1 MMTMNTTI
9 DPTINP
15 ATGGTSNATADIER
29 IAVIGGG
36 SWGTALAGRLAANGN
51 DTVLWAYEAELVAEI
66 NSSHTNSAYLPGI
79 NLHPA
84 LACTG
89 DLEEAVRG
97 RSIVLLVT
105 PVQVMRGVL
114 KQLAPHIG
122 PDAIIANASKG
133 IELETLQT
141 VSQIC
146 GEILGDDA
154 LNRYVALSG
163 PTFAREVAQELPS
176 LIVAASRNP
185 AASER
190 IQAAFSCPCL
200 RVYTNSDVVGV
211 ELGGAVKNVIAI
223 AAGICDGLGFGH
235 NARAALI
242 TRGLAEMNRLGQ
254 AMGAQAATFAGLA
267 GMGDLV
273 LTCTGD
279 LSRNRTVGFKLGQG
293 MKLTDI
299 LAEMRMVAEGVK
311 SSESVYQLSRR
322 LGVEMPIVEKTYQIL
337 HEEKPARQA
346 VIELMAR
353 DLKAEG

>member
-1 MMTMNTTI
+1 MTSMTE
-9 DPTINP
+9 P
-15 ATGGTSNATADIER
+15 AIARTGRPER

-36 SWGTALAGRLAANGN
+36 SWGTALADRLVANGN
-51 DTVLWAYEAELVAEI
+51 DTLLWAYEPELVAEI
-66 NSSHTNSAYLPGI
+66 NTEHTNSLYLPGI

-84 LACTG
+84 LVCTG
-89 DLEEAVRG
+89 DLEEAVQE

-114 KQLAPHIG
+114 KQLAPHIAT
-122 PDAIIANASKG
+122 DAIIANASKG
-133 IELETLQT
+133 IELDTLQT

-146 GEILGDDA
+146 GELLGDGA
-154 LNRYVALSG
+154 LARYVALSG

-176 LIVAASRNP
+176 LIVAASLN
-185 AASER
+185 ASVAGR
-190 IQAAFSCPCL
+190 IQKALSSLCL

-242 TRGLAEMNRLGQ
+242 TRGLSEMNRLGQ
-254 AMGAQAATFAGLA
+254 AMGAKTATFAGLA

-293 MKLTDI
+293 MNLTDI
-299 LAEMRMVAEGVK
+299 LAEMSMVAEGVK
-311 SSESVYQLSRR
+311 SAASVYQLSRK
-322 LGVEMPIVEKTYQIL
+322 LGAEMPIVEKTYQIL
-337 HEEKPARQA
+337 HENKPARLA
-346 VIELMAR
+346 VMELMAR
-353 DLKAEG
+353 NLKAEG

>member
-1 MMTMNTTI
+1 MMTMTTM
-9 DPTINP
+9 NE
-15 ATGGTSNATADIER
+15 AGFSRRGDIER

-51 DTVLWAYEAELVAEI
+51 DTVLWAYEPELVAEI
-66 NSSHTNSAYLPGI
+66 NSSHTNSLYLPGI
-79 NLHPA
+79 NLHPT

-89 DLEEAVRG
+89 DLKEAVCG

-114 KQLAPHIG
+114 HQLAQFIA

-133 IELETLQT
+133 IALETLQT

-146 GEILGDDA
+146 GEILGADA
-154 LNRYVALSG
+154 LSRYVALSG

-176 LIVAASRNP
+176 LIVAASSDS
-185 AASER
+185 AASQR
-190 IQAAFSCPCL
+190 VQAAFSCPCL
-200 RVYTNSDVVGV
+200 RVYTNTDVVGV

-242 TRGLAEMNRLGQ
+242 TRGLAEMNRLGL
-254 AMGAQAATFAGLA
+254 AMGAHASTFAGLA

-299 LAEMRMVAEGVK
+299 LSEMRMVAEGVK
-311 SSESVYQLSRR
+311 SAESVYQLSRR

-337 HEEKPARQA
+337 HENKPARQA

-353 DLKAEG
+353 DLKAEA

>member
-1 MMTMNTTI
+1 MMTTTTEI
-9 DPTINP
+9 P
-15 ATGGTSNATADIER
+15 R
-29 IAVIGGG
+29 IAVIGAG

-51 DTVLWAYEAELVAEI
+51 DTVLWAYEPELVAEI
-66 NSSHTNSAYLPGI
+66 NADHTNSLYLPGI

-89 DLEEAVRG
+89 DLTEAVAG

-114 KQLAPHIG
+114 KQLAPLL
-122 PDAIIANASKG
+122 PPNAIIANASKG
-133 IELETLQT
+133 IELESLQT

-146 GEILGDDA
+146 GELLGEAA
-154 LNRYVALSG
+154 LSRYVALSG
-163 PTFAREVAQELPS
+163 PTFAREVAQELLS
-176 LIVAASRNP
+176 LIVAASS
-185 AASER
+185 SESSAL
-190 IQAAFSCPCL
+190 QVQKAFSCPCL
-200 RVYTNSDVVGV
+200 RVYTNSDVIGV

-254 AMGAQAATFAGLA
+254 AMGAQKATFAGLA

-293 MKLTDI
+293 MRLADI

-311 SSESVYQLSRR
+311 SAESVYRLACR
-322 LGVEMPIVEKTYQIL
+322 LGVEMPIVEKTFQIL
-337 HEEKPARQA
+337 HEDKPARQA

-353 DLKAEG
+353 GLKSEG

>member
-1 MMTMNTTI
+1 MMTMNTMTDKANNEPGDKI
-9 DPTINP
+9 KTK
-15 ATGGTSNATADIER
+15 TGR
-29 IAVIGGG
+29 IAVIGAG

-51 DTVLWAYEAELVAEI
+51 DTLLWAYEPELVAEI
-66 NSSHTNSAYLPGI
+66 NSSHTNPAYLPGI
-79 NLHPA
+79 NLHPN
-84 LACTG
+84 LVCTG
-89 DLEEAVRG
+89 SLEEAVAG
-97 RSIVLLVT
+97 RSIILLVT
-105 PVQVMRGVL
+105 PVQVMSGVL
-114 KQLAPHIG
+114 QRLAPYIG
-122 PDAIIANASKG
+122 KKTIIANASKG
-133 IELETLQT
+133 IELETLRT

-146 GEILGDDA
+146 CGVLGDA
-154 LNRYVALSG
+154 AIERYVALSG

-176 LIVAASRNP
+176 LIVAASKNP
-185 AASER
+185 AASKR
-190 IQAAFSCPCL
+190 VQAAFSCSCL

-254 AMGAQAATFAGLA
+254 AMGAQAATFAGLT

-293 MKLTDI
+293 MKLADI

-311 SSESVYQLSRR
+311 SSASVYQLARR

-337 HEEKPARQA
+337 HEDKPARQA

>member
-1 MMTMNTTI
+1 M
-9 DPTINP
+9 
-15 ATGGTSNATADIER
+15 ER

-36 SWGTALAGRLAANGN
+36 SWGTALANRLALNGH
-51 DTVLWAYEAELVAEI
+51 DVCLWAYEAELVREI
-66 NSSHTNSAYLPGI
+66 NEAHTNSLFLPGI
-79 NLHPA
+79 ELHPG

-89 DLEEAVRG
+89 NIQDAIDGRG
-97 RSIVLLVT
+97 MVLLVT

-114 KQLAPHIG
+114 KQMAPHIAA
-122 PDAIIANASKG
+122 DAVIANASKG
-133 IELETLQT
+133 IELETLRT

-146 GEILGDDA
+146 SELLPAD
-154 LNRYVALSG
+154 LTQHFVALSG
-163 PTFAREVAQELPS
+163 PTFAREVAQGLPS
-176 LIVAASRNP
+176 LIVAASRDE
-185 AASER
+185 AAAR
-190 IQAAFSCPCL
+190 RVQAAFSCACL

-254 AMGAQAATFAGLA
+254 AMGAEAATFAGLA

-293 MKLTDI
+293 MLLADI

-311 SSESVYQLSRR
+311 SAESVYNLARK
-322 LGVEMPIVEKTYQIL
+322 LGVDMPIVEKTYQIL
-337 HEEKPARQA
+337 HENKPAREA
-346 VIELMAR
+346 VTELMAR
-353 DLKAEG
+353 DLRSEQ

>member
-1 MMTMNTTI
+1 MMNN
-9 DPTINP
+9 INN
-15 ATGGTSNATADIER
+15 NASVER

-36 SWGTALAGRLAANGN
+36 SWGSALAGRLAANGN
-51 DTVLWAYEAELVAEI
+51 DTVLWAFEPELVDEI
-66 NSSHTNSAYLPGI
+66 NTKHTNSLYLPGI

-89 DLEEAVRG
+89 NLEEAVTG
-97 RSIVLLVT
+97 RSIILLVT
-105 PVQVMRGVL
+105 PVQVMHGVL
-114 KQLAPHIG
+114 QKLAPYIAS
-122 PDAIIANASKG
+122 DAIIANASKG

-146 GEILGDDA
+146 KDILGEDT

-176 LIVAASRNP
+176 LIVAASRNT
-185 AASER
+185 AAAHR
-190 IQAAFSCPCL
+190 VQRAFSCPCL
-200 RVYTNSDVVGV
+200 RVYTNSDVTGV

-223 AAGICDGLGFGH
+223 AAGICDGLGFGY

-242 TRGLAEMNRLGQ
+242 TRGLSEMNRLGQ
-254 AMGAQAATFAGLA
+254 AMGAQASTFAGLA

-293 MKLTDI
+293 MKLADI
-299 LAEMRMVAEGVK
+299 LSEMRMVAEGVK
-311 SSESVYQLSRR
+311 SAESVYQLALS
-322 LGVEMPIVEKTYQIL
+322 LSVEMPIVEKTYQIL
-337 HEEKPARQA
+337 HQDKPARQA

-353 DLKAEG
+353 NLKSEE

>member
-1 MMTMNTTI
+1 MTMTTM
-9 DPTINP
+9 
-15 ATGGTSNATADIER
+15 SNVER

-51 DTVLWAYEAELVAEI
+51 DTILWAYEAELVTEI
-66 NSSHTNSAYLPGI
+66 NASHTNSIYLPGV
-79 NLHPA
+79 NLHPT

-89 DLEEAVRG
+89 NLEEAVSG
-97 RSIVLLVT
+97 RSIVLMVT

-114 KQLAPHIG
+114 KQLAQCIG
-122 PDAIIANASKG
+122 PEAVIANASKG

-146 GEILGDDA
+146 GEILGETA
-154 LNRYVALSG
+154 LSRYVALSG

-176 LIVAASRNP
+176 LIVAASRDENS
-185 AASER
+185 ARR

-200 RVYTNSDVVGV
+200 RVYTNSDVTGV

-254 AMGAQAATFAGLA
+254 ATGAQAVTFAGLA

-293 MKLTDI
+293 MKLADI
-299 LAEMRMVAEGVK
+299 LGEMRMVAEGVK
-311 SSESVYQLSRR
+311 SAESVYRLSQR
-322 LGVEMPIVEKTYQIL
+322 LGVEMPITEKTFQIL
-337 HEEKPARQA
+337 HQDKPARQA
-346 VIELMAR
+346 VIELMTR
-353 DLKAEG
+353 DLKAEV

>member
-1 MMTMNTTI
+1 MM
-9 DPTINP
+9 INE
-15 ATGGTSNATADIER
+15 TKNAPVDITAETER
-29 IAVIGGG
+29 VAVIGGG

-51 DTVLWAYEAELVAEI
+51 DTLLWAYEPELVAEI
-66 NSSHTNSAYLPGI
+66 NSSHTNTPYLPGI
-79 NLHPA
+79 TLHPT

-89 DLEEAVRG
+89 SLEEAVAG
-97 RSIVLLVT
+97 RSILLLVT

-114 KQLAPHIG
+114 KQLAPFI
-122 PDAIIANASKG
+122 DKNAIIANASKG

-146 GEILGDDA
+146 GGVLDDA
-154 LNRYVALSG
+154 ALERYVALSG

-176 LIVAASRNP
+176 LIVAASCNP
-185 AASER
+185 AAAER

-200 RVYTNSDVVGV
+200 RVYTNSDVIGV

-293 MKLTDI
+293 MKLADI

-311 SSESVYQLSRR
+311 SSESVYRLART

-337 HEEKPARQA
+337 HEDKPARQA

>member
-1 MMTMNTTI
+1 MMTMTT
-9 DPTINP
+9 T
-15 ATGGTSNATADIER
+15 TDIAR
-29 IAVIGGG
+29 IAVIGAG

-51 DTVLWAYEAELVAEI
+51 DTLLWAYEPELVAEI
-66 NSSHTNSAYLPGI
+66 NSLHTNSLYLTGI

-89 DLEEAVRG
+89 DLKEAVNGRG
-97 RSIVLLVT
+97 IVVLVT
-105 PVQVMRGVL
+105 PVQVMRGIL
-114 KQLAPHIG
+114 KQLSAHISK
-122 PDAIIANASKG
+122 DAIIVNASKG

-146 GEILGDDA
+146 AELLGDTT
-154 LNRYVALSG
+154 LSNYVTLSG

-176 LIVAASRNP
+176 LIVAASRND
-185 AASER
+185 ASAR
-190 IQAAFSCPCL
+190 SVQAAFSSPCL
-200 RVYTNSDVVGV
+200 RIYTNCDVVGV

-242 TRGLAEMNRLGQ
+242 TRGLAEMNRLGR
-254 AMGAQAATFAGLA
+254 AMGAQATTFAGLA

-293 MKLTDI
+293 LKLADI

-311 SSESVYQLSRR
+311 SAESIYLLSRR
-322 LGVEMPIVEKTYQIL
+322 LEVEMPIVEKTYQIL
-337 HEEKPARQA
+337 HEDKPARQA